1 MVVQTEATLALR
13 ANPLKGLV
21 AAHREAHQLKQAILK
36 PKEAAALRPP
46 NPAAVDL
53 KVQVAAVAPPLGNLL
68 LKHLDLPPAPPMV
81 VHLHRA
87 RTLLPVEVKV
97 LQVLNQVAVRVPTV
111 MVALVL
117 VLGATVV
124 LAVTVAQAA
133 AAILLAV
140 VAPAAVVA
148 LVALAQVAVVL
159 VAAPQAIQVLVQVLV
174 LRVKDQAHLLPTS
187 NLPHHLHLLQL
198 LQEQILRTLLP
209 AEVKVLQVLNQVAV
223 RVATAMVPQVVMVP
237 QTLAAAIAALTL
249 AMVARVQTT
258 VAQALVATVALGQ
271 AVTVVLVLV
280 LAATVVLATVAKAAA
295 AILLAVVAPAAVV
308 ALVALAQVAVVQVAA
323 LHKDSSFR
331 AARRIKGQRVV
342 VPLPLITVEDHKDHQ
357 VVNLVILAAAAAAKD
372 RMVIP
377 KLVAILA
384 TLVNPPVVHHL
395 QDSNQVVRTTRD
407 PRATKVDLLIKVRVR
422 GAAKGIATRIATKA
436 MDSLLIQVVVLQ
448 ATKVK
453 VTKVMVAVV
462 VALPIMVIARTTK
475 AIPNSTKEEIV
486 NKEVAVVLLT
496 MSVEMA

>member
-1 MVVQTEATLALR
+1 M
-13 ANPLKGLV
+13 
-21 AAHREAHQLKQAILK
+21 
-36 PKEAAALRPP
+36 
-46 NPAAVDL
+46 
-53 KVQVAAVAPPLGNLL
+53 
-68 LKHLDLPPAPPMV
+68 
-81 VHLHRA
+81 
-87 RTLLPVEVKV
+87 
-97 LQVLNQVAVRVPTV
+97 
-111 MVALVL
+111 
-117 VLGATVV
+117 
-124 LAVTVAQAA
+124 
-133 AAILLAV
+133 
-140 VAPAAVVA
+140 
-148 LVALAQVAVVL
+148 AVVL

-323 LHKDSSFR
+323 LHKDSSLR

-342 VPLPLITVEDHKDHQ
+342 VPLPLITVVDHKDHQ
-357 VVNLVILAAAAAAKD
+357 IVNLVILAAAAAAKD

-395 QDSNQVVRTTRD
+395 QDSNQLVRT
-407 PRATKVDLLIKVRVR
+407 PRVTKVDLLIKGMVHQV
-422 GAAKGIATRIATKA
+422 AKGIATKA

-462 VALPIMVIARTTK
+462 VSLPIMVIARTTK